1 MISKLLKSSNTNIS
15 IPYMMSPN
23 MISKPHLEHTEHTGK
38 VLNLLRNIRHNLPM
52 TTIDI
57 PTRNIYDHN
66 FPPPV
71 KGFTL

>member
-1 MISKLLKSSNTNIS
+1 
-15 IPYMMSPN
+15 MSPN

-38 VLNLLRNIRHNLPM
+38 VLNLLRNIRHNLTM